1 MQIIRNLIA
10 RVTAVWTLYG
20 YIAQLNAAIKTWPGT
35 NDEIRLRAWLLDHL
49 ALVAG
54 VAAKTATTVDDDV
67 VYYMLRI
74 IENDTAWK
82 ILYGMISVAGFLR
95 QGISNG
101 QTDPQLEK
109 EPTGDTAAGNFYG
122 AGEEQ
127 CDYILALYEIEKS
140 LNIDRSLQVG
150 TSVGQEPKVEN
161 PVLIIAA
168 VGLLLQI
175 IQYLRNR

>member
-1 MQIIRNLIA
+1 MQLIRNLIS
-10 RVTAVWTLYG
+10 RITTVWTLYG
-20 YIAQLNAAIKTWPGT
+20 YVTQFNAAMNTWPGT
-35 NDEIRLRAWLLDHL
+35 GDEIRLRAWLLDHL
-49 ALVAG
+49 AIVAG

-82 ILYGMISVAGFLR
+82 ILFGMISVAGFLR

-101 QTDPQLEK
+101 QTVPQLEK
-109 EPTGDTAAGNFYG
+109 EPTGDLAGDSCRP
-122 AGEEQ
+122 GEEQ
-127 CDYILALYEIEKS
+127 CDYILALYDIDKS

-150 TSVGQEPKVEN
+150 AKFGQEPKVEN
-161 PVLIIAA
+161 PMLIITA

>member
-1 MQIIRNLIA
+1 MQILRNFIS

-20 YIAQLNAAIKTWPGT
+20 YVTQFNAAIKTWPGT
-35 NDEIRLRAWLLDHL
+35 GDEIRLRAWLLDHL

-82 ILYGMISVAGFLR
+82 ILFGMISMTGILR

-101 QTDPQLEK
+101 QTVPQLEK
-109 EPTGDTAAGNFYG
+109 ELTGDVAFGDSCCP
-122 AGEEQ
+122 EKEQ
-127 CDYILALYEIEKS
+127 CDYILALYEIDKS
-140 LNIDRSLQVG
+140 LNVDAIVG
-150 TSVGQEPKVEN
+150 TTDGRETMVEN
-161 PVLIIAA
+161 PMLIISA